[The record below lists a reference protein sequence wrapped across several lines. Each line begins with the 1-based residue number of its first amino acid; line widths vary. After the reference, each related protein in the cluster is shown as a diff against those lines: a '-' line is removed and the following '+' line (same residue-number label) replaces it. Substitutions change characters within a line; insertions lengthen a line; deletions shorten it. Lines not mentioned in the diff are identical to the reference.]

1 LLPQLVLLMNPLC
14 VSSNPAPS
22 ATSEAECTILPAKM
36 ERVALA
42 ANEQKF
48 ISSIFRQLYTPRV
61 LFGQVFTLRQVAFGL
76 MLVFCLT
83 PWASPPIA
91 LALGL
96 VLAQT
101 LGNPFVARTKTLT
114 HKLLQLSVIGLG
126 FGMNAHAAVQAGRE
140 GILFTVISIFGTL
153 VLGFLVG
160 RWLGLGRHVVHLISC
175 GTAICGGSAIAAIGP
190 VLRAKDEEM
199 SVGLGTVFVLNAVA
213 LFVFPAVGHAL
224 HMSQNQFGLWCAI
237 AIHDTS
243 SVVGA
248 AAAYGNQALEVA
260 TTVKLARALWIVP
273 VAIGTAL
280 VFRQKGVKITIPY
293 FIFGFI
299 LAMRFNTFAPAY
311 VPAAKALGP
320 LLVSL
325 AKVGLTVTLFFI
337 GAGLSGKVL
346 RSVGAKPYVLGIVLW
361 VVISTVSL
369 YVILHAV

>member
-1 LLPQLVLLMNPLC
+1 MSTPLISQPLTTAPPQ
-14 VSSNPAPS
+14 PA
-22 ATSEAECTILPAKM
+22 T
-36 ERVALA
+36 ALA
-42 ANEQKF
+42 AVAQSAPTDAPGAVPAEEVPTGF
-48 ISSIFRQLYTPRV
+48 LRHFHTPRV
-61 LFGQVFTLRQVAFGL
+61 VLGQDLTLRQVVFALF
-76 MLVFCLT
+76 LVFCLT

-101 LGNPFVARTKTLT
+101 VGNPFTTHTKAFT
-114 HKLLQLSVIGLG
+114 HKLLQFSVIGLG
-126 FGMNAHAAVQAGRE
+126 FGMNAHAAVQAGKE
-140 GILFTVISIFGTL
+140 GILFTVVSIFGTL
-153 VLGFLVG
+153 TLGYFVG

-213 LFVFPAVGHAL
+213 LFAFPPIGHAL
-224 HMSQNQFGLWCAI
+224 HLSQNQFGLWCAI

-260 TTVKLARALWIVP
+260 TTVKLARALWIIP
-273 VAIGTAL
+273 VAIGTAML
-280 VFRQKGVKITIPY
+280 FKQKGVKIAIPY

-299 LAMRFNTFAPAY
+299 LAMLFNTFAPAY

-320 LLVSL
+320 VMVNL
-325 AKVGLTVTLFFI
+325 AKIGLTVTLFFI
-337 GAGLSGKVL
+337 GAGLSGRVV
-346 RSVGAKPYVLGIVLW
+346 RSVGIRPYVLGIVLW
-361 VVISTVSL
+361 LVISTASL
-369 YVILHAV
+369 YVILRAV